1 MVEGIVHMRSD
12 KEQEMRVCIVHP
24 HRLTCEVLSRTI
36 ASKTHSEVI
45 GFSSIEDLLDSSMDY
60 QTFVLY
66 NMFGR
71 EKMDRW
77 EGVKWI
83 RSQKPDA
90 LIVSMLHKRFFDRKS
105 APPGADAVNLRAG
118 EEIEALVRV
127 IQEGHKGKSY
137 VLVSG
142 HVA

>member
-1 MVEGIVHMRSD
+1 MRISL
-12 KEQEMRVCIVHP
+12 VHP
-24 HRLTCEVLSRTI
+24 HRMTREVLSRSI
-36 ASKTHSEVI
+36 SNKTHGEVI
-45 GFSSIEDLLDSSMDY
+45 GFSSIEDLLDSSMEYDV
-60 QTFVLY
+60 FVLY

-83 RSQKPDA
+83 RGQKPDA
-90 LIVSMLHKRFFDRKS
+90 LIISMIHKRFFDRKS
-105 APPGADAVNLRAG
+105 APPGSDAVNLRAG

-127 IQEGHKGKSY
+127 IQEGHKGKSF

-142 HVA
+142 HPDKSE

>member
-1 MVEGIVHMRSD
+1 MRIS
-12 KEQEMRVCIVHP
+12 VVHP
-24 HRLTCEVLSRTI
+24 HRMTREVLSRTI
-36 ASKTHSEVI
+36 SIKAHGEVV
-45 GFSSIEDLLDSSMDY
+45 GFSSLEDLLDSSMEYDV
-60 QTFVLY
+60 FVLY

-83 RSQKPDA
+83 RSKRPDA
-90 LIVSMLHKRFFDRKS
+90 LIISMIHKRFFDRKS

-118 EEIEALVRV
+118 EEIEALIRV
-127 IQEGHKGKSY
+127 IKEGHKGKSY

-142 HVA
+142 HVDKVA